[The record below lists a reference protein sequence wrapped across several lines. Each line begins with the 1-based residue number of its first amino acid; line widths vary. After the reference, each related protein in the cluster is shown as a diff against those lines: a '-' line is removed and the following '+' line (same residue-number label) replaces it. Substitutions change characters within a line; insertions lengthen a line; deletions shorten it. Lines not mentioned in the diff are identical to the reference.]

1 MYDIILLYLDNQI
14 NEYIIELIKILF
26 INAKKRKVPLKIL
39 LQRASLGE
47 KEQRILKRKWP
58 WSGAPKF

>member
-1 MYDIILLYLDNQI
+1 MYYIILLYLDNQI

-39 LQRASLGE
+39 LQRAPLGG